1 MADKPNWAGTPVFG
15 AAALSAANNVFD
27 GSGTLVT
34 VIPAVSAVTLIY
46 TVEAIATGAT
56 SASRGL
62 IYWVRVSGA
71 SRWIV
76 EVMLITGSVTPSST
90 QLPERWTVSRPNFN
104 PIALDIGD
112 SLAAYQTIANPFHVR
127 AFGGR
132 F

>member
-15 AAALSAANNVFD
+15 TAALSAANNVFD

-34 VIPAVSAVTLIY
+34 VIPAVSAVSLIY

-76 EVMLITGSVTPSST
+76 EVMLIDGSVTPSST
-90 QLPERWTVSRPNFN
+90 RTPERWVVSRPNFN
-104 PIALDIGD
+104 PIVLDIGD